1 MLDLMTMRDELRAH
15 YDLTPSMELAQE
27 MSDIHARMGRVMP
40 MIDWAIHA
48 PYVRAINQLKKQRN
62 AVVLGHNYMTPQI
75 YHGISDVVGD
85 SLALAIAAT
94 EVEADVIVQCGVHF
108 MAETS
113 KVLNPAKTVLMP
125 DMEAG
130 CSLAESI
137 TADGIAQMRA
147 MYPGA
152 PVVSYVNTTAEVKA
166 ASDICCTS
174 ANAAQIVAAM
184 DSDTVIM
191 TPDKWLAQ
199 NVAKQVPHKRV
210 VWWDG
215 ACIVH
220 EQFTAQDLRDFRD
233 WNPGLKIIAHPECPP
248 EVVAEADFAG
258 STAGIQDWVT
268 REQPQQVMLVTECSM
283 ASNISDA
290 NPEVEF
296 LGPCNMCPY
305 MQKITLEKVLWSLHS
320 MTGVVEVAPE
330 VAEGARLAVQRMID
344 LSRRLAA

>member
-1 MLDLMTMRDELRAH
+1 MLDLTDIRSQLRAH
-15 YDLTPSMELAQE
+15 YDLEPSLDLAHA

-40 MIDWAIHA
+40 MIDWAVHA
-48 PYVRAINQLKKQRN
+48 PYVRAINELKKQRN
-62 AVVLGHNYMTPQI
+62 AVILAHNYMTPQI

-85 SLALAIAAT
+85 SLHLAIKAA

-113 KVLNPAKTVLMP
+113 KILSPDKIVLMP

-137 TADGIAQMRA
+137 TAEGIAQMRA

-220 EQFTAQDLRDFRD
+220 EQFTPQDLRDFRD

-248 EVVAEADFAG
+248 DVVAEADFAG

-268 REQPQQVMLVTECSM
+268 RERPQQVMLVTECSM

-290 NPEVEF
+290 NPGVEF

-320 MTGVVEVAPE
+320 MTGVVEVDPA
-330 VAEGARLAVQRMID
+330 VAEPARRAVQRMID
-344 LSRRLAA
+344 LSRQLAG